1 MAVLAERMRGRK
13 HEAPGLG
20 ARAPARGSRHA
31 TLSAGLAAV
40 VLLAAYAVPVAAQQ
54 TAIDGGPAVNDLG
67 PADRQ
72 PDTDQL
78 LVTRPGRLLFPPRR
92 APRRP
97 LVAETPTAPT
107 PTAPTPTQDPELT
120 SRLLVPLVPQPAQ
133 PIPPI
138 PVAPSVETPM
148 AAAEP
153 TAPPPAPVTPEP
165 WVSAQ
170 PEPALPEPAVPESA
184 VPAPAQAA
192 VAPPAPAALAEELM
206 QSPAPAEP
214 SRSSVAAARSAPPP
228 EPALRPAAPPPE
240 PVAPAPIVAK
250 TEPPPPPAESLT
262 SKPAVEPQTAALPP
276 APLLTEQIRVL
287 FPDGSIELSDD
298 ARRKLSAVAMALQ
311 ENTTL
316 RIQILAYAKSNAD
329 GTSRARRLS
338 LSRALAVRAYLIE
351 REVRSTRMNVRA
363 LGDQTEDGPADRV
376 DILPEA
382 AN

>member
-13 HEAPGLG
+13 HGTPGLG

-97 LVAETPTAPT
+97 LVAETPT
-107 PTAPTPTQDPELT
+107 QDPELT

-170 PEPALPEPAVPESA
+170 PEPALPEPAVPESAVPESA

-276 APLLTEQIRVL
+276 APLLTKQIRVL